1 MKTTPTFRRRCLLRH
16 GVIAVSL
23 LFVAFAVEPN
33 ATAATVFSAALD
45 GPSEDPPAPSPG
57 IGTAIVTHDPVAHT
71 LYLEISFSDLVG
83 PTTVAHIHAPT
94 ASPLMGNV
102 GVAVTPGTLPG
113 FPAGVTSGSYSHTL
127 DLTLPGTYTAGFLAL
142 GGGTAAGAEALLID
156 SFNTDRAYVNI
167 HTTFRPAGEIRGF
180 LAPVPEGGLPW
191 AAWVGAWAA
200 LVLIRR
206 RVGRP

>member
-1 MKTTPTFRRRCLLRH
+1 MKTTPTSRRRYLLCRAAVLS
-16 GVIAVSL
+16 GVLVIAFGL
-23 LFVAFAVEPN
+23 MAN

-45 GPSEDPPAPSPG
+45 GPSEDPPVPTSG
-57 IGTAIVTHDPVAHT
+57 FGTAIVTHDPVAHT
-71 LYLEISFSDLVG
+71 LKLEITFSDLVG

-94 ASPLMGNV
+94 ALPLSGNV

-113 FPAGVTSGSYSHTL
+113 FPVGVTSGSYSHTL
-127 DLTLPGTYTAGFLAL
+127 DLTLTGTYTAGFLSL
-142 GGGTAAGAEALLID
+142 GGGTVGGAEALLIEA
-156 SFNTDRAYVNI
+156 FNTDRAYVNI
-167 HTTFRPAGEIRGF
+167 HTTFRPGGEIRGF

-191 AAWVGAWAA
+191 AACVGAWAV